1 MLTTANKIIIITM
14 LHYKK
19 SYVNAGFQN
28 IFFAAF
34 THLMTL
40 RSDTVS
46 VLYYTDTVLCEWY
59 RHYDIASVYYTKDL
73 EHCTAILWH
82 QPENEGKVANDT

>member
-1 MLTTANKIIIITM
+1 MLITANKIIITM

-19 SYVNAGFQN
+19 SYVSAGFQN

-34 THLMTL
+34 TYLMTL

-46 VLYYTDTVLCEWY
+46 V
-59 RHYDIASVYYTKDL
+59 
-73 EHCTAILWH
+73 
-82 QPENEGKVANDT
+82 